1 MNQPPGYENP
11 NFPNHVCRLD
21 KTIYGLKQ
29 ATRAWCSKLSTKLLQ
44 LGFVTSKKGGGTSLF
59 IYSKRGITIF
69 LLIYVDDI
77 VVASV
82 EAMLADLSQEFSLKD
97 LGTMHYFLGIEVDK
111 EEGIVL
117 SQKKICI

>member
-44 LGFVTSKKGGGTSLF
+44 LGFVTSKKGGG
-59 IYSKRGITIF
+59 YIF
-69 LLIYVDDI
+69 VHL
-77 VVASV
+77 
-82 EAMLADLSQEFSLKD
+82 
-97 LGTMHYFLGIEVDK
+97 
-111 EEGIVL
+111 
-117 SQKKICI
+117 

>member
-1 MNQPPGYENP
+1 MQIRQD
-11 NFPNHVCRLD
+11 HLWT
-21 KTIYGLKQ
+21 KTSYSSLVFQVEYKVITTWLCDIKEG
-29 ATRAWCSKLSTKLLQ
+29 
-44 LGFVTSKKGGGTSLF
+44 GGGTSLF

>member
-1 MNQPPGYENP
+1 
-11 NFPNHVCRLD
+11 
-21 KTIYGLKQ
+21 
-29 ATRAWCSKLSTKLLQ
+29 
-44 LGFVTSKKGGGTSLF
+44 LF

-111 EEGIVL
+111 EERIVL
-117 SQKKICI
+117 SQKKICIRDNKKVRYGTV